1 MRMVRE
7 FSLDRLKQPPAAAS
21 GAEPCARLY
30 RGGTDTG
37 TVVPGA
43 VLEAQLAA
51 ERGWLLFIS
60 HDTPFEEQLDLT
72 LIDRAYRIVDRASLY
87 GLYTTGNFRD
97 LTLEPDDSAVFDF
110 FGDHAWRVTLLERAQ
125 FRLPV
130 ARLSEPAGVHRRFG
144 FTRHFAI
151 TAARRAA

>member
-1 MRMVRE
+1 MRMVQE
-7 FSLDRLKQPPAAAS
+7 FSLDRLKELPGGAA
-21 GAEPCARLY
+21 GAEPRARLY
-30 RGGTDTG
+30 RGGKDTG

-51 ERGWLLFIS
+51 DSGWLLFIT

-72 LIDRAYRIVDRASLY
+72 LIDRSCRIVDMASLY
-87 GLYTTGNFRD
+87 GLYTTGNFRNLALD
-97 LTLEPDDSAVFDF
+97 SDESAVFDF
-110 FGDHAWRVTLLERAQ
+110 FGDHAWRVTLLAKPR

-130 ARLSEPAGVHRRFG
+130 PRLTEPAGVHRPFG

-151 TAARRAA
+151 AAAKRAA